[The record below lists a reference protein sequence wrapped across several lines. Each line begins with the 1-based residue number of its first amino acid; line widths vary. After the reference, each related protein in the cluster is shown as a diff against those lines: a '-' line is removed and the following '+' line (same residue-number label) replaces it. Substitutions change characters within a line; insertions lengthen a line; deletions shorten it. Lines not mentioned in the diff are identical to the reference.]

1 MTPAQVEAFHACGYV
16 TGLDAGVAMPAL
28 REQIRGVLETS
39 RDCGVP
45 GAEYYETHY
54 HDHYH
59 DRHLDSQVVLDL
71 AAHPAIVD
79 AAAAVLGD
87 DVVLWRTSF
96 FVQSRDDRPTRW
108 HQDRQFSGPKRR
120 PSLVAFERAHEPYDE
135 DSMRGFSPPVPRSV
149 SAWVALEDATRESGC
164 IMVVEGSNTEGVI
177 PVRKA
182 TAADAQIF
190 GKGTV
195 LDYEITPDRTR
206 YLELAAGQFFLFDR
220 LTLHASV
227 PNTLERPRIGL
238 SMRFTTPETLIFP
251 GYERDGH
258 EYPLARYKA
267 LLVRGEDRYR
277 RNDRWIETVAER
289 RAQLSRSPP
298 GSDPHRAH

>member
-1 MTPAQVEAFHACGYV
+1 MTLSTSQIEAFRASGYLSE
-16 TGLDAGVAMPAL
+16 LDVCSADAMRDV
-28 REQIRGVLETS
+28 RERIRPVIETP

-45 GAEYYETHY
+45 AATYFEPKY

-59 DRHLDSQVVLDL
+59 DRHLDSAAVLEL
-71 AAHPAIVD
+71 ACHPAIVD
-79 AAAAVLGD
+79 AAAAVLGG

-96 FVQSRDDRPTRW
+96 FVQSREDRTTRW

-120 PSLVAFERAHEPYDE
+120 PSLVELARANEPYDE

-149 SAWVALEDATRESGC
+149 SAWVALEDANRDTGC
-164 IMVVEGSNTEGVI
+164 VMVVEGSNAEGVI

-182 TAADAQIF
+182 TSADAQIF

-195 LDYEITPDRTR
+195 LDYEIPTERVR
-206 YLELAAGQFFLFDR
+206 HLELAAGQFFLFDR

-227 PNTLERPRIGL
+227 PNMSERPRIGL
-238 SMRFTTPETLIFP
+238 SMRFTTPETLIYP

-258 EYPLARYKA
+258 EYPLARYNA
-267 LLVRGEDRYR
+267 ILVHGEDHFH
-277 RNDRWIETVAER
+277 RNDRWLETIAER
-289 RAQLSRSPP
+289 RAKL
-298 GSDPHRAH
+298 AT